1 MPLDSFGSS
10 SKHFAKHAHPSS
22 AENGTTPSAQKHNS
36 QGGAHKTASVSAT
49 GFTPHVKRVRNH
61 TKLKATHSPRGL
73 SAKRPENRRIKPYVM
88 AALAVVALLVV
99 IATVMAYLNSRSQ
112 DNAQTASITA
122 GEHIK
127 VTIPSGANAARIA
140 QLLVQERVIS
150 DGKAFL
156 SAIQKQ
162 DVASKIKSGTYE
174 LVAGSDYQQ
183 LIDRLIQ
190 GPNSSENALVVPEGF
205 TVDKLA
211 DLVSQQFG
219 ISRDDFLAQA
229 KASNYVDEFPF
240 LKDAQND
247 SLEGFLW
254 PKTYDFSS
262 TTPTSDAI
270 IKLMLTQYKTE
281 TANLDFE
288 GAQQN
293 IKQQY
298 GITMSRYD
306 FIKLASI
313 IEKEALID
321 EDRPL
326 IASVMFNR
334 LKADM
339 PLQSDATM
347 GYVTKGKVTP
357 QDLKSD
363 SPYNTQNKK
372 GFPPT
377 PICSPGIASLSAA
390 MLPATT
396 DNYYFWITK
405 YEHKFSKTYDEHL
418 QAIKE
423 AKEK

>member
-10 SKHFAKHAHPSS
+10 SKHFVKHAHPSS

-36 QGGAHKTASVSAT
+36 QGGAHKIASVSAT

-73 SAKRPENRRIKPYVM
+73 SAKRSENRRVKPYVM
-88 AALAVVALLVV
+88 AALAVVALLIV

-211 DLVSQQFG
+211 VLVSQQFG

-377 PICSPGIASLSAA
+377 PICSPGMASLSAA

-405 YEHKFSKTYDEHL
+405 DEHKFSKTYDEHL

>member
-10 SKHFAKHAHPSS
+10 SKHFAKHVHPSS

-61 TKLKATHSPRGL
+61 TRLKSTHSSRGL
-73 SAKRPENRRIKPYVM
+73 SAKRPENRRVKPYVM

-405 YEHKFSKTYDEHL
+405 DEHKFSKTYDEHL

>member
-10 SKHFAKHAHPSS
+10 SKHFAQHAHPSS

-73 SAKRPENRRIKPYVM
+73 SAKRPENRRVKPYVM
-88 AALAVVALLVV
+88 AALAMVALLIV
-99 IATVMAYLNSRSQ
+99 IVTVMAYLNSRSQ
-112 DNAQTASITA
+112 DTAQTASITA

-405 YEHKFSKTYDEHL
+405 DEHKFSKTYDEHL

>member
-10 SKHFAKHAHPSS
+10 SKHFAKHVHPSS
-22 AENGTTPSAQKHNS
+22 AENNTTPSAQKHNS
-36 QGGAHKTASVSAT
+36 QGGAHKTASASAT

-61 TKLKATHSPRGL
+61 TRLKSTHSSRGL
-73 SAKRPENRRIKPYVM
+73 SAKRPENRRVKPYVM

-112 DNAQTASITA
+112 DTAQTASITA

-140 QLLVQERVIS
+140 QLLVQEHVIS

-347 GYVTKGKVTP
+347 GYVTKGKVMP

-363 SPYNTQNKK
+363 SPYNTQYKK

-405 YEHKFSKTYDEHL
+405 DEHKFSKTYDEHL

>member
-36 QGGAHKTASVSAT
+36 QGGAYKTASVSAT

-61 TKLKATHSPRGL
+61 TKLKATHSSRGL

-88 AALAVVALLVV
+88 AALAVVALLIV
-99 IATVMAYLNSRSQ
+99 IVTVMAYLNSRSQ
-112 DNAQTASITA
+112 DTAQTASITA

-140 QLLVQERVIS
+140 QLLVQEHVIS

-405 YEHKFSKTYDEHL
+405 DEHKFSKTYDEHL

>member
-10 SKHFAKHAHPSS
+10 SKHFAQHAHPSS
-22 AENGTTPSAQKHNS
+22 AENNTTPSAQKHNS

-61 TKLKATHSPRGL
+61 TRLKSTHSSRGL
-73 SAKRPENRRIKPYVM
+73 SSKRHENRRIKPYVM
-88 AALAVVALLVV
+88 VLLAVVALLVV

-140 QLLVQERVIS
+140 QLLVQEHVIS

-298 GITMSRYD
+298 GVTMSRYD

-405 YEHKFSKTYDEHL
+405 DEHKFSKTYDEHL

>member
-10 SKHFAKHAHPSS
+10 SKHFAKHAHSSS
-22 AENGTTPSAQKHNS
+22 AENNTTPSAQKHNS
-36 QGGAHKTASVSAT
+36 QGGAHKTASVPAT

-61 TKLKATHSPRGL
+61 TRLKSTHSSRGL
-73 SAKRPENRRIKPYVM
+73 SAKRSENRRVKPYVM
-88 AALAVVALLVV
+88 VALAVVALLIV

-140 QLLVQERVIS
+140 QLLVQERIIS

-405 YEHKFSKTYDEHL
+405 DEHKFSKTYDEHL

>member
-99 IATVMAYLNSRSQ
+99 IATLMAYLNSRSQ

-127 VTIPSGANAARIA
+127 ITIPSGANAARIA

-326 IASVMFNR
+326 ISSVMFNR

-363 SPYNTQNKK
+363 SPYNTQYKK

-405 YEHKFSKTYDEHL
+405 DEHKFSKTYDEHL

>member
-10 SKHFAKHAHPSS
+10 SKHFAQHAHPSS
-22 AENGTTPSAQKHNS
+22 AENNTTPSAQKHNS

-61 TKLKATHSPRGL
+61 TKLKAMHSSRGL
-73 SAKRPENRRIKPYVM
+73 SAKRSENRRVKPYVM
-88 AALAVVALLVV
+88 VALAVVAILIV

-405 YEHKFSKTYDEHL
+405 DEHKFSKTYDEHL

>member
-36 QGGAHKTASVSAT
+36 QGGAYKTASVSAT

-61 TKLKATHSPRGL
+61 TKLKATHSSRGL
-73 SAKRPENRRIKPYVM
+73 SAKRSENRRVKPYVM
-88 AALAVVALLVV
+88 VALAVVALLIV

-298 GITMSRYD
+298 GVTMSRYD

-405 YEHKFSKTYDEHL
+405 DEHKFSKTYDEHL

>member
-36 QGGAHKTASVSAT
+36 QGGAHKTASASAT

-61 TKLKATHSPRGL
+61 TRLKSTHSSRGL
-73 SAKRPENRRIKPYVM
+73 SAKRPENRRVKPYVM
-88 AALAVVALLVV
+88 AALAVVALLIV

-288 GAQQN
+288 GARQN

-298 GITMSRYD
+298 GVTMSNYD

-405 YEHKFSKTYDEHL
+405 DEHKFSKTYDEHL

>member
-88 AALAVVALLVV
+88 AALAVLALLVV

-127 VTIPSGANAARIA
+127 ITIPSGANAARIA

-183 LIDRLIQ
+183 IIDRLIQ

-377 PICSPGIASLSAA
+377 PICSPGMASLSAA

-405 YEHKFSKTYDEHL
+405 DEHKFSKTYDEHL

>member
-10 SKHFAKHAHPSS
+10 SKHFAKHVHPSS
-22 AENGTTPSAQKHNS
+22 AENNTTSSAQKHNS

-73 SAKRPENRRIKPYVM
+73 SAKRSENRRVKPYVM
-88 AALAVVALLVV
+88 AALAVAALLIV

-112 DNAQTASITA
+112 DNAQTTSITA

-211 DLVSQQFG
+211 DLVSKQFG

-298 GITMSRYD
+298 GVTMSRYD

-357 QDLKSD
+357 QDLKSN

-377 PICSPGIASLSAA
+377 PICSPGMASLSAA

-405 YEHKFSKTYDEHL
+405 DEHKFSKTYDEHL

>member
-1 MPLDSFGSS
+1 MSLDSFGSS

-22 AENGTTPSAQKHNS
+22 AENGTTAAAQKHNV
-36 QGGAHKTASVSAT
+36 QGKAHNTASVSAT

-61 TKLKATHSPRGL
+61 TKLKATHSSRGL
-73 SAKRPENRRIKPYVM
+73 SAKKLENRRIKPFVM
-88 AALAVVALLVV
+88 AAFAVLALLVV

-127 VTIPSGANAARIA
+127 ITIPSGANAARIA

-254 PKTYDFSS
+254 PKTYDLSS

-288 GAQQN
+288 GARQN
-293 IKQQY
+293 IKQFY
-298 GITMSRYD
+298 SVTMSNYD

-313 IEKEALID
+313 IEKEALTD

-326 IASVMFNR
+326 ISSVMFNR

-363 SPYNTQNKK
+363 SPYNTQYKK

-390 MLPATT
+390 MMPATT

-405 YEHKFSKTYDEHL
+405 DEHKFSKNYDDHL

>member
-1 MPLDSFGSS
+1 MSLDSFGSS

-73 SAKRPENRRIKPYVM
+73 SAKRPENRRVKPYVM
-88 AALAVVALLVV
+88 AALAMVALLIV

-390 MLPATT
+390 MLPAIT

-405 YEHKFSKTYDEHL
+405 DEHKFSKTYDEHL

>member
-73 SAKRPENRRIKPYVM
+73 SAKRPENRRVKPYVM
-88 AALAVVALLVV
+88 AALAMVALLIV

-140 QLLVQERVIS
+140 QLLVQEHVIS

-405 YEHKFSKTYDEHL
+405 DEHKFSKTYDEHL

>member
-10 SKHFAKHAHPSS
+10 SKHFVKHAHPSS

-36 QGGAHKTASVSAT
+36 QGGAHKIASVSAT

-61 TKLKATHSPRGL
+61 TKLKATHSSRGL
-73 SAKRPENRRIKPYVM
+73 SAKRSENRRVKPYVM
-88 AALAVVALLVV
+88 VALAVVALLIV

-298 GITMSRYD
+298 GVTMGNYD

-405 YEHKFSKTYDEHL
+405 DEHKFSKTYDEHL

>member
-10 SKHFAKHAHPSS
+10 SKHFAKHVHPSS
-22 AENGTTPSAQKHNS
+22 AENNTTPSAQKHNS
-36 QGGAHKTASVSAT
+36 QGGAHKTASASAT

-61 TKLKATHSPRGL
+61 TRLKSTHSSRGL
-73 SAKRPENRRIKPYVM
+73 SSKRHENRRIKPYVM
-88 AALAVVALLVV
+88 VLLAVVALLVV

-112 DNAQTASITA
+112 DTAQTASITA

-140 QLLVQERVIS
+140 QLLVQEHVIS

-357 QDLKSD
+357 QDLKSN

-405 YEHKFSKTYDEHL
+405 DEHKFSKTYDEHL

>member
-288 GAQQN
+288 RAQQN

-363 SPYNTQNKK
+363 SPYNTQYKK

-390 MLPATT
+390 MMPATT

-405 YEHKFSKTYDEHL
+405 DEHKFSKTYDEHL

>member
-61 TKLKATHSPRGL
+61 TKLKATHSSRGL
-73 SAKRPENRRIKPYVM
+73 SAKRPENRRVKPYVM
-88 AALAVVALLVV
+88 AALAMVALLIV

-405 YEHKFSKTYDEHL
+405 DEHKFSKTYDEHL

>member
-10 SKHFAKHAHPSS
+10 SKHFAKHVHPSS
-22 AENGTTPSAQKHNS
+22 AEKNTTPSAQKHNS
-36 QGGAHKTASVSAT
+36 QGEAHKTASASAT

-61 TKLKATHSPRGL
+61 TRLKSTHSSRGL
-73 SAKRPENRRIKPYVM
+73 SAKRPENRRVKPYVM

-140 QLLVQERVIS
+140 QLLVQEHVIS

-357 QDLKSD
+357 QDLKSN

-377 PICSPGIASLSAA
+377 PICSPGMASLSAA

-405 YEHKFSKTYDEHL
+405 DEHKFSKTYDEHL

>member
-10 SKHFAKHAHPSS
+10 SKHFAKHVHPSS
-22 AENGTTPSAQKHNS
+22 AENNTTPSAQKHNS
-36 QGGAHKTASVSAT
+36 QGGAHKTASASAT

-61 TKLKATHSPRGL
+61 TRLKSTHSSRGL
-73 SAKRPENRRIKPYVM
+73 SAKRPENRRVKPYVM

-112 DNAQTASITA
+112 DTAQTASITA

-140 QLLVQERVIS
+140 QLLVQEHVIS

-270 IKLMLTQYKTE
+270 IKLMLAQYKTE

-363 SPYNTQNKK
+363 SPYNTQYKK

-405 YEHKFSKTYDEHL
+405 DEHKFSKTYDEHL

>member
-61 TKLKATHSPRGL
+61 TRLKATHSSRGL

-405 YEHKFSKTYDEHL
+405 DEHKFSKTYDEHL

>member
-112 DNAQTASITA
+112 DNAQTASMTA

-127 VTIPSGANAARIA
+127 ITIPSGANAARIA

-405 YEHKFSKTYDEHL
+405 DEHKFSKTYDEHL

>member
-10 SKHFAKHAHPSS
+10 SKHFVKHAHPSS

-36 QGGAHKTASVSAT
+36 QGGAHKIASVSAT

-73 SAKRPENRRIKPYVM
+73 SAKRSENRRVKPYVM
-88 AALAVVALLVV
+88 AALAVVALLIV

-288 GAQQN
+288 RAQQN

-405 YEHKFSKTYDEHL
+405 DEHKFSKTYDEHL

>member
-36 QGGAHKTASVSAT
+36 QGGAYKTASVSAT

-61 TKLKATHSPRGL
+61 TRLKATHSSRGL
-73 SAKRPENRRIKPYVM
+73 SAKRSENRRVKPYVM
-88 AALAVVALLVV
+88 VALAVVALLIV

-190 GPNSSENALVVPEGF
+190 GPNSSENALIVPEGF

-405 YEHKFSKTYDEHL
+405 DEHKFSKTYDEHL

-423 AKEK
+423 AKEE

>member
-61 TKLKATHSPRGL
+61 TKLKVTHSSRGL
-73 SAKRPENRRIKPYVM
+73 SAKRSENRRVKPYVM
-88 AALAVVALLVV
+88 VALAVVALLVV
-99 IATVMAYLNSRSQ
+99 IATVIAYLNSRSQ

-405 YEHKFSKTYDEHL
+405 DEHKFSKTYDEHL

>member
-88 AALAVVALLVV
+88 VALAVVALLVV
-99 IATVMAYLNSRSQ
+99 IATVIAYLNSRSQ

-405 YEHKFSKTYDEHL
+405 DEHKFSKTYDEHL

>member
-36 QGGAHKTASVSAT
+36 QGGAYKTASVSAT

-73 SAKRPENRRIKPYVM
+73 SAKRPENRRVKPYVM

-112 DNAQTASITA
+112 DTAQTASITA

-405 YEHKFSKTYDEHL
+405 DEHKFSKTYDEHL

>member
-73 SAKRPENRRIKPYVM
+73 SAKRSENRRVKPYVM
-88 AALAVVALLVV
+88 AALAVVALLIV

-405 YEHKFSKTYDEHL
+405 DEHKFSKTYDEHL

>member
-22 AENGTTPSAQKHNS
+22 AENNTTPSAQKHNS
-36 QGGAHKTASVSAT
+36 QGGAYKTASVSAT

-61 TKLKATHSPRGL
+61 TKLKATHSSRGL
-73 SAKRPENRRIKPYVM
+73 SAKRSENRRVKPYVM
-88 AALAVVALLVV
+88 VALAVVALLIV

-405 YEHKFSKTYDEHL
+405 DEHKFSKTYDEHL

>member
-36 QGGAHKTASVSAT
+36 QGGAYKTASVSAT

-61 TKLKATHSPRGL
+61 TRLKATHSSRGL
-73 SAKRPENRRIKPYVM
+73 SAKRSENRRVKPYVM
-88 AALAVVALLVV
+88 VALAVVALLIV

-405 YEHKFSKTYDEHL
+405 DEHKFSKTYDEHL

>member
-306 FIKLASI
+306 FTKLASI

-405 YEHKFSKTYDEHL
+405 DEHKFSKTYDEHL

>member
-61 TKLKATHSPRGL
+61 TKLKATHSSRGL
-73 SAKRPENRRIKPYVM
+73 SAKRSENRRVKPYVM
-88 AALAVVALLVV
+88 VALAVVALLIV

-405 YEHKFSKTYDEHL
+405 DEHKFSKTYDEHL

>member
-36 QGGAHKTASVSAT
+36 QGGAYKTASVSAT

-61 TKLKATHSPRGL
+61 TKLKATHSSRGL
-73 SAKRPENRRIKPYVM
+73 SAKRSENRRVKPYVM
-88 AALAVVALLVV
+88 VALAVVALLVV

-405 YEHKFSKTYDEHL
+405 DEHKFSKTYDEHL

>member
-36 QGGAHKTASVSAT
+36 QGGAYKTASVSAT

-61 TKLKATHSPRGL
+61 TKLKATHSSRGL
-73 SAKRPENRRIKPYVM
+73 SAKRSENRRVKPYVM
-88 AALAVVALLVV
+88 VALAVVALLIV

-190 GPNSSENALVVPEGF
+190 GPNSSENALIVPEGF

-405 YEHKFSKTYDEHL
+405 DEHKFSKTYDEHL

>member
-22 AENGTTPSAQKHNS
+22 AENNTTPSAQKHNS
-36 QGGAHKTASVSAT
+36 QGGAHKTASASAT

-61 TKLKATHSPRGL
+61 TRLKSTHSSRGL
-73 SAKRPENRRIKPYVM
+73 SAKRPENRRVKPYVM

-405 YEHKFSKTYDEHL
+405 DEHKFSKTYDEHL

>member
-10 SKHFAKHAHPSS
+10 SKHFAQHAHPSS
-22 AENGTTPSAQKHNS
+22 AENNTTPSAQKHNS

-73 SAKRPENRRIKPYVM
+73 SAKRPENRRVKPYVM
-88 AALAVVALLVV
+88 AALAMVALLIV

-298 GITMSRYD
+298 GVTMSRYD

-405 YEHKFSKTYDEHL
+405 DEHKFSKTYDEHL

>member
-10 SKHFAKHAHPSS
+10 SKHFAKHVHPSS
-22 AENGTTPSAQKHNS
+22 AGNDATPSAQKHNS
-36 QGGAHKTASVSAT
+36 QGGAHKTASASAT

-61 TKLKATHSPRGL
+61 TKLKATHSSRGL

-405 YEHKFSKTYDEHL
+405 DEHKFSKTYDEHL

>member
-10 SKHFAKHAHPSS
+10 SKHFAKHAHTSS

-61 TKLKATHSPRGL
+61 TKLKVTHSSRGL
-73 SAKRPENRRIKPYVM
+73 SAKRSENRRVKPYVM
-88 AALAVVALLVV
+88 VALAVVALLIV
-99 IATVMAYLNSRSQ
+99 IATVIAYLNSRSQ

-190 GPNSSENALVVPEGF
+190 GPNSSENALIVPEGF

-405 YEHKFSKTYDEHL
+405 DEHKFSKTYDEHL